1 MSQENQAAYKQS
13 RSFEDEDLR
22 QPQHDEML
30 LWLDANMTD
39 ILNRLIYPDLTD
51 EQIESYL
58 KNPAEIKKNWQQP
71 IKEPTGEIV
80 GFVDMIVSYER
91 TDESGDTISK
101 VFFFDIRTTIPSLG
115 QLIRDINIYKLYLGF
130 EQSWMYTYLVVCAD
144 DRYANILA
152 EQGVHFLPYAP
163 DTTS

>member
-1 MSQENQAAYKQS
+1 MSQENQAAYEQS

-30 LWLDANMTD
+30 LWLDANMTG
-39 ILNRLIYPDLTD
+39 ILNQLIYPDLTD

-58 KNPAEIKKNWQQP
+58 ENPAEIKKNWQQP
-71 IKEPTGEIV
+71 IKGPTGEIA
-80 GFVDMIVSYER
+80 GFVDIIVSYER

-101 VFFFDIRTTIPSLG
+101 VFFFDVRTTIPSVG
-115 QLIRDINIYKLYLGF
+115 QLIREINTYKLYLGF
-130 EQSWMYTYLVVCAD
+130 EQSWLYTYLVVCPD
-144 DRYANILA
+144 DRYAKILA
-152 EQGVHFLPYAP
+152 EQGIQFLSYDP